1 MGGIEKNHLYGSL
14 WRHSQVSFMKANLG
28 RVFFDCPWW
37 NCELRLARRE
47 TTWNPSRFEKTE
59 VLLRAKA
66 SAEPVDDFGRKVGV
80 VSAVVFFWVG
90 DGSKNK
96 KTYGGLNGKII
107 SKCWEYDGIDGKRR
121 LAGTIFLGI
130 LDFDNFFREIHGRN
144 PRACIIIFPNIFR
157 EFQYHIAI
165 FSMKITWEIPW
176 KYHNN
181 P

>member
-1 MGGIEKNHLYGSL
+1 MVKLWASFGTPWNHLEPKPFRKNGG
-14 WRHSQVSFMKANLG
+14 A
-28 RVFFDCPWW
+28 
-37 NCELRLARRE
+37 
-47 TTWNPSRFEKTE
+47 TE
-59 VLLRAKA
+59 SKGQCWTCGWLRA
-66 SAEPVDDFGRKVGV
+66 EGWGGECRCF
-80 VSAVVFFWVG
+80 FFWVG

-130 LDFDNFFREIHGRN
+130 LDFDNFSREIHGRN

>member
-1 MGGIEKNHLYGSL
+1 MDLYGDIPRLVL
-14 WRHSQVSFMKANLG
+14 WRQILAQFFLIAHGETVSFVWHAVKPLGTQAVSKKRRCYWEQRPVLNLWMTSGG
-28 RVFFDCPWW
+28 RLGWW
-37 NCELRLARRE
+37 VPL
-47 TTWNPSRFEKTE
+47 F
-59 VLLRAKA
+59 
-66 SAEPVDDFGRKVGV
+66 
-80 VSAVVFFWVG
+80 FFWVG